1 MGVCVLLLNQLRS
14 RLLLFKTCSA
24 KNISCC
30 QTFQIEYRLAHKQ
43 KKTFLVAK
51 YSSLVSFQTCSVAKK
66 HFLLPNN
73 PDSNSFQITFSLR
86 ASAFEG
92 VSFMVLKMTYIY
104 HNQYWELNLNST
116 SMQVIMVCYAS
127 WHGIRPPNPDNI
139 RYCLLSWMFVLRSLI
154 SHYLSTNIM
163 RAIREYLCAFFFR
176 ASLSDSYSLI
186 SFRFSYQCFSNKEQC
201 YIYMLTR
208 LDEIVFF

>member
-1 MGVCVLLLNQLRS
+1 M
-14 RLLLFKTCSA
+14 
-24 KNISCC
+24 
-30 QTFQIEYRLAHKQ
+30 
-43 KKTFLVAK
+43 
-51 YSSLVSFQTCSVAKK
+51 
-66 HFLLPNN
+66 
-73 PDSNSFQITFSLR
+73 
-86 ASAFEG
+86 
-92 VSFMVLKMTYIY
+92 
-104 HNQYWELNLNST
+104 
-116 SMQVIMVCYAS
+116 MVCYAS

-201 YIYMLTR
+201 YILHKVWSR
-208 LDEIVFF
+208 VWSWSASEILKLKFGQYFAAEAWWLGEVMKWMFGQDLKFKSGQNADIWLRFWILEFDQDLCKNLLLW

>member
-1 MGVCVLLLNQLRS
+1 MLPASISGVCVLLLNQLRS

-30 QTFQIEYRLAHKQ
+30 QTFQLL
-43 KKTFLVAK
+43 FW
-51 YSSLVSFQTCSVAKK
+51 TCSPAKK
-66 HFLLPNN
+66 HFLLPNI
-73 PDSNSFQITFSLR
+73 PDSNFFHITFPLR
-86 ASAFEG
+86 SSAFEG

-104 HNQYWELNLNST
+104 NNQHEELNLNST
-116 SMQVIMVCYAS
+116 SMQVMMVWYAS

-163 RAIREYLCAFFFR
+163 RAIREYSCVFFLR
-176 ASLSDSYSLI
+176 ASLSANIL
-186 SFRFSYQCFSNKEQC
+186 
-201 YIYMLTR
+201 
-208 LDEIVFF
+208 